1 MEKGWSEV
9 LSTTLEYQ
17 AQMAVDILE
26 NNSIK
31 AIVYQQPD
39 SAYKIFGEYT
49 VYVPEKFINQ
59 ALELLKNLKS

>member
-31 AIVYQQPD
+31 AIIYQQPD
-39 SAYKIFGEYT
+39 TAYKIFGEYT
-49 VYVPEKFINQ
+49 VYVPEKFVKQ
-59 ALELLKNLKS
+59 ALELIKNLKS

>member
-26 NNSIK
+26 NEGIR
-31 AIVYQQPD
+31 AVLYQQPD
-39 SAYKIFGEYT
+39 SAYKVLGEYT
-49 VYVPEKFINQ
+49 VFVPEKFVNQ
-59 ALELLKNLKS
+59 ALEIIKNLKS